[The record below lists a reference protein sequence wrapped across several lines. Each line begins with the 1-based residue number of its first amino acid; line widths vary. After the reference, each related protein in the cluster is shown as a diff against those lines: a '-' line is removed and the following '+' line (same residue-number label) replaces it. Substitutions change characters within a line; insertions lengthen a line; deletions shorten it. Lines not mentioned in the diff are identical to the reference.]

1 MLAYTGNRRRRSKI
15 HFAFHCH
22 ASSEKKRAVLRVEP
36 AIFDLTDAAE
46 AAS

>member
-1 MLAYTGNRRRRSKI
+1 MLAFTGSDVVRAKSILLFQRG
-15 HFAFHCH
+15 
-22 ASSEKKRAVLRVEP
+22 SSDEKKRPVSRVEP